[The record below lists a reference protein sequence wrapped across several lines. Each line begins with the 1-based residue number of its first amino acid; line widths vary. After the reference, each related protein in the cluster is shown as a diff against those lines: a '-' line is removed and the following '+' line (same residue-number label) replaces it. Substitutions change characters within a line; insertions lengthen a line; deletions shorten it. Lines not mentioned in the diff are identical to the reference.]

1 MSTSSKQETT
11 NSPPDW
17 AKPLF
22 EQSASEAKTIYDSG
36 AGGNVYQG
44 QTVAG
49 LGDLTKSGIGGV
61 ANTAQNWNTGK
72 NTYDKFGQIGN
83 NAAQVGNT
91 LAGQVGGIANGRNG
105 ITTEADYRNILKQTQ
120 APTSAQNNLAEM
132 ASGSFLKEG
141 NPYFNEMLGNQMD
154 KTAARIQ
161 SQFAGS
167 GRYGS
172 GANTSV
178 LSNELGAL
186 STNALYNQYNQ
197 DTQNMLAANGMIDAS
212 NATRLGQQT
221 AAVQGITGAQGQNI
235 ANQLSATGL
244 QGNLLNTALGTQM
257 DATKAQYGA
266 DQQGFQNQ
274 MASNQALIQAGQL
287 EDANKQAQ
295 LTADFTKWQSEDM
308 QPWTRLGLLQ
318 AAAAGAAGNYGTN
331 TQTVSQGINPLSALG
346 GIGSLATKSD
356 VRAKVGIVP
365 IGIENGHTVYEYC
378 YRGSRVRWIGV
389 MAQEV
394 IEKDPLAVTITPDG
408 LFAVN
413 YDRIGVKFRRAA

>member
-44 QTVAG
+44 NTVAG
-49 LGDLTKSGIGGV
+49 LGKTTQFGINRV
-61 ANTAQNWNTGK
+61 NDAANGWNTGK
-72 NTYDKFGQIGN
+72 GTYGQFGNI
-83 NAAQVGNT
+83 AS
-91 LAGQVGGIANGRNG
+91 GQTGIS
-105 ITTEADYRNILKQTQ
+105 TEGDYRNILKQAQ
-120 APTSAQNNLAEM
+120 APTSAASNLGEM

-178 LSNELGAL
+178 LGSELGAL

-197 DTQNMLAANGMIDAS
+197 DTQNMMAANGMIDAS
-212 NATRLGQQT
+212 NATALGQQN
-221 AAVQGITGAQGQNI
+221 AAVQGISGVQGQNI
-235 ANQLSATGL
+235 GNQLSALTSQAGL
-244 QGNLLNTALGTQM
+244 
-257 DATKAQYGA
+257 
-266 DQQGFQNQ
+266 DQQNFANRLAGG
-274 MASNQALIQAGQL
+274 QAQIEAGQL
-287 EDANKQAQ
+287 RDANKQAQ

-331 TQTVSQGINPLSALG
+331 TQTSSQGMNPLSMLG

-365 IGIENGHTVYEYC
+365 IGVENGHTVYEYS
-378 YRGSRVRWIGV
+378 YRGSRVRWVGV

-413 YDRIGVKFRRAA
+413 YDRIGVTFRRAA